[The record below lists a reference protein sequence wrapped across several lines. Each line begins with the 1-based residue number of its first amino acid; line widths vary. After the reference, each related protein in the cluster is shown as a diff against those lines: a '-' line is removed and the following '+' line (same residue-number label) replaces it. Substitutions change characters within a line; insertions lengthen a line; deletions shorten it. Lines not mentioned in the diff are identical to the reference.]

1 MQSTVANQRESA
13 KDAMQRLQYG
23 LARSRDDLTQAF
35 RLVFESYYDAGLVTE
50 KPSGIR
56 LTPHHLMPTSEVLVA
71 KLDGVVTSTLS
82 MFGDGYLGLPMESMY
97 AEQIQELRDRG
108 LRLAE
113 IGCLA
118 DRRSSPVRFMD
129 TFIQLGR
136 LLAQICKVRGID
148 GLVAVMHPKH
158 ARLYQRVM
166 GFKQI
171 GDLSQCPYAN
181 GNPAVAVSMCF
192 EDHRGTPLYDRYFSD
207 PWPQK
212 SLLQYRW
219 DRETRQHF
227 REILERDNTI
237 AAAAGIQGY
246 YNWAAVTGNLT
257 SS

>member
-1 MQSTVANQRESA
+1 MHSTVASQQESA
-13 KDAMQRLQYG
+13 RDAMQRLKFG

-71 KLDGVVTSTLS
+71 KLDDVVTSTLS

-97 AEQIQELRDRG
+97 PQQIQSLRDKG

-118 DRRSSPVRFMD
+118 DRRNSPIRFMD
-129 TFIQLGR
+129 AFIQLGR
-136 LLAQICKVRGID
+136 LLAQVCQVRGID
-148 GLVAVMHPKH
+148 ALVAVMHPKH
-158 ARLYQRVM
+158 AKLYQRVM
-166 GFKQI
+166 GFQQI
-171 GDLSQCPYAN
+171 GDLSHCPYAN
-181 GNPAVAVSMCF
+181 DRPAVALSMRF

-207 PWPQK
+207 PWPHK
-212 SLLQYRW
+212 ELLQYRW
-219 DRETRQHF
+219 DQETRKHF

-237 AAAAGIQGY
+237 ATTAGIQGY
-246 YNWAAVTGNLT
+246 YTWAAITGQLT
-257 SS
+257 